1 LSGLDTF
8 TVLSVRSAVMD
19 NGGRPDVVLRGVT
32 KRFGDLVAVD
42 SVDLEVHP
50 GEFLA
55 LLGPSGCGKTTTLR
69 MIAGFDEPTAGEI
82 EIDGRPTVGIPPNK
96 RNVNTVFQAYAL
108 FPHMTVLDNVAYGL
122 KQRKVGKNERYR
134 EAGEALELVHLTGRE
149 RAKPAELSGGMQ
161 QRVALARALVM
172 KPKVLLLDEP
182 LGALDLKL
190 RKAMQVEL
198 KRIQRDV
205 GITFVVVT
213 HDQEE
218 AMAMADRIAVMN
230 AGRIDQLDVP
240 SEIYDRPATPFVADF
255 IGEMNHL
262 EGTLEGGD
270 GNLVAAVG
278 DARFGI
284 GRVVREA
291 RTGDRVRLGVRPEE
305 VHANTRGDG
314 VAATCQTAMVL
325 GHHVQIVATL
335 ESGDEIVALQRRAG
349 DDPLE
354 EVRPGDKL
362 WLGWS
367 PSAALLLGPADG
379 AADEAARDPLE
390 VQA

>member
-1 LSGLDTF
+1 MERGVT
-8 TVLSVRSAVMD
+8 
-19 NGGRPDVVLRGVT
+19 PDVVLRGVT

-42 SVDLEVHP
+42 DIDLEVHP

-69 MIAGFDEPTAGEI
+69 MIAGFDEPTEGEI
-82 EIDGRPTVGIPPNK
+82 EIDGRTAVGVPPNK

-108 FPHMTVLDNVAYGL
+108 FPHMSVLDNVAYGL
-122 KQRKVGKNERYR
+122 KQRKVGKEARY
-134 EAGEALELVHLTGRE
+134 EQANEALKLVRLTGRE
-149 RAKPAELSGGMQ
+149 QAMPAQLSGGQQ

-172 KPKVLLLDEP
+172 NPKVLLLDEP

-205 GITFVVVT
+205 GITFIVVT

-218 AMAMADRIAVMN
+218 AMAMADRIAVMD
-230 AGRIDQLDVP
+230 AGRIDQLAAP

-255 IGEMNHL
+255 IGDMNHV
-262 EGTLEGGD
+262 EATLERD
-270 GNLVAAVG
+270 GANLVGVVG

-284 GRVVREA
+284 GRVVLEA
-291 RTGDRVRLGVRPEE
+291 AVGSRVRLGVRPEE
-305 VHANTRGDG
+305 VHANARGEG
-314 VAATCQTAMVL
+314 APATCETAMVL
-325 GHHVQIVATL
+325 GHDLQIVAVL
-335 ESGDEIVALQRRAG
+335 ETGEEIVAIQRRAG
-349 DDPLE
+349 DERL
-354 EVRPGDKL
+354 GDVGGGDRV
-362 WLGWS
+362 WLDWS
-367 PSAALLLGPADG
+367 PDAALLLGPADG
-379 AADEAARDPLE
+379 ASERRTAEPVE